1 MQRRS
6 CNLCKQFRGFGAHA
20 VAGKCPHHSEMNM
33 MDYIKNAE
41 QCEDYS
47 TNFVSCCT
55 FCANESC
62 ERKSDFMSGCSRQIS
77 KI

>member
-1 MQRRS
+1 
-6 CNLCKQFRGFGAHA
+6 
-20 VAGKCPHHSEMNM
+20 

-55 FCANESC
+55 KCAKESC
-62 ERKSDFMSGCSRQIS
+62 EHKSDFMFVCSQQIL
-77 KI
+77 K